1 MAEATM
7 GKLIDEGR
15 EALAAGDTKTALECY
30 RSLVA
35 QDRRPEHCS
44 ALAFCLAREKGQYKE
59 AVALCNEAIRME
71 PKETR
76 HFLLMGRIYL
86 LAGRKKEAIRAF
98 NLGLRHGASPE
109 IRAELNK
116 LGTRKQ
122 PPLPFLARE
131 NPLNIF
137 FGKLLS
143 RWGLR

>member
-1 MAEATM
+1 MSEIPMEKLAEQ
-7 GKLIDEGR
+7 GR

-35 QDRRPEHCS
+35 LERRPEFCS

-59 AVALCNEAIRME
+59 AVSLCNEAVKRE
-71 PKETR
+71 PKEVR

-86 LAGRKKEAIRAF
+86 LAGRKKEAIRVF

-109 IRAELNK
+109 IRAELKK
-116 LGTRKQ
+116 LGTRKP

-131 NPLNIF
+131 NPLNVF
-137 FGKLLS
+137 VGKLMS